1 MTTRSNAAL
10 LAALGI
16 FTGWAHAQ
24 DADANARAARYLAGN
39 CANCHGTTGMTQGA
53 TPSLAGQ
60 PKAYIVDQMKAFRDG
75 KRSAT
80 IMHQLSKGYS
90 DQQIELIADHFSRQR
105 PAR

>member
-1 MTTRSNAAL
+1 MTTRSNAAF

-24 DADANARAARYLAGN
+24 DADANARAARYLAAN
-39 CANCHGTTGMTQGA
+39 CATCHGTTGSAQGA

-60 PKAYIVDQMKAFRDG
+60 PKAYIVDQVKAFRDG
-75 KRSAT
+75 KRNAT

-90 DQQIELIADHFSRQR
+90 DQQIELIADHFSRQQ